1 MERWSGRVA
10 VVTGASAGIGAAI
23 AEELVKKGLKVVGLA
38 RRVERVEENAK
49 LLRSE
54 PGKLHPLKCD
64 VSKESDVK
72 EAFKWVKSNLGVV
85 DILVNNAGVCDFNNL
100 TDGPPE
106 KWRNIIDINVLGLSM
121 CTREA
126 IQSMREKAVDDGH
139 IININSVL
147 GHGTPFAAFMY
158 AASKHAVTALTEGL
172 RRELVQQKS
181 KIRVTSISPGAVK
194 TEIAEASGVPK
205 EILEQYKDNPIM
217 EAKDIA
223 DSVMYVLG
231 TPPHVQI
238 HELIIKPVGEEW

>member
-1 MERWSGRVA
+1 MKRWSGRVA

-54 PGKLHPLKCD
+54 PGKLHPLRCD
-64 VSKESDVK
+64 VSKESNVK

-139 IININSVL
+139 IININR
-147 GHGTPFAAFMY
+147 Y
-158 AASKHAVTALTEGL
+158 
-172 RRELVQQKS
+172 
-181 KIRVTSISPGAVK
+181 SISPGAVK

-231 TPPHVQI
+231 TPPHVQMSLGLS
-238 HELIIKPVGEEW
+238 HVRKYDDDGDFKKL